1 MTHRRTAARETLLYI
16 PGSRWDDVRGTDY
29 RLAMALAVHVPVLW
43 IDPPLPLH
51 LATRRGA
58 GLGRRTVELTEV
70 APGITRVRSLS
81 VPGFSRWV
89 LSAVAGILLG
99 RAIRTALRQRQL
111 RPFATILSS
120 PISSFPVGVGGAKVL
135 YVTDD
140 WVAGAGL
147 MNLSRRFVHRKLR
160 QNLRTADVCATVSPH
175 LASVLEE
182 TPGAA
187 APVLVIPNGCDL
199 PDREDHGTPRRRN
212 AGLIGQL
219 NERLDMQLLEAV
231 QDTGIPLLVIGP
243 RTERDAETGRRLDA
257 FLTAPNVTWLGE
269 LPATELAP
277 HLAEIGVGL
286 TPYADTAFNRSS
298 FPLKTLEYLAAG
310 MPVVASDLPAV
321 RWLDTELVAIGASP
335 VEFAD
340 QVRRI
345 LDSPEEA
352 GMGHLRRD
360 VASLHTWHVRAA
372 QFLGLIQGVTP

>member
-1 MTHRRTAARETLLYI
+1 MKQRRTAAQETLLYL

-29 RLAMALAVHVPVLW
+29 RLARALAVHVPVLW
-43 IDPPLPLH
+43 IDPPLPIH
-51 LATRRGA
+51 LANRPGSS
-58 GLGRRTVELTEV
+58 LGRQSVEITEV

-81 VPGFSRWV
+81 VPGFARWG
-89 LSAVAGILLG
+89 LSSVARVLLG
-99 RAIRTALRQRQL
+99 RAIKTALRRCQL

-120 PISSFPVGVGGAKVL
+120 PISSFPTGVEGTKVL

-147 MNLSRRFVHRKLR
+147 MNLSRRFVQRKLR
-160 QNLRTADVCATVSPH
+160 DNLRTADVCATVSPH
-175 LASVLEE
+175 LASVLEG

-187 APVLVIPNGCDL
+187 APVVLIPNGCDL
-199 PDREDHGTPRRRN
+199 PDLEDPGVPRRRN

-231 QDTGIPLLVIGP
+231 QDAGIPLLVIGP

-257 FLTAPNVTWLGE
+257 FLAAPNVTWLGQ
-269 LPATELAP
+269 LPAKELAP

-298 FPLKTLEYLAAG
+298 FPLKTLEYLASG

-321 RWLDTELVAIGASP
+321 RWLNTELVTVASGP
-335 VEFAD
+335 AEFAN

-352 GMGHLRRD
+352 GLGYLRRD

-372 QFLGLIQGVTP
+372 QFLGIIQGVKP